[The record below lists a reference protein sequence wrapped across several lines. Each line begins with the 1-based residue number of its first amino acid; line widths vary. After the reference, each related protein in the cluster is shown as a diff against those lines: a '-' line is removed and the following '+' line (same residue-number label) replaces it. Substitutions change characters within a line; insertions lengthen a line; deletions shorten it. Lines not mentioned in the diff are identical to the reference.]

1 MESPAVGI
9 ALAELVLTGSYQT
22 IDCTPLRWGR
32 FQAGELVKET
42 IVI

>member
-1 MESPAVGI
+1 M
-9 ALAELVLTGSYQT
+9 ALAELVMTGSYQT

-32 FQAGELVKET
+32 FRDGQLVTET